1 MLSPIGSIPYLLRA
15 QTDFTQCYR
24 QKKRLLLLQT
34 KETTPIIMEQEKGNP
49 TRRTQLGTGTFATA
63 LKADYAEQ
71 YY

>member
-1 MLSPIGSIPYLLRA
+1 
-15 QTDFTQCYR
+15 
-24 QKKRLLLLQT
+24 
-34 KETTPIIMEQEKGNP
+34 MEQEKGNP